1 MKTGLIS
8 FGQHFQRAEVLYNLE
23 KEEEYEYKDGSTD
36 DSYEYD
42 DEYDDEHYYSYYT
55 K

>member
-1 MKTGLIS
+1 MKTGFIS
-8 FGQHFQRAEVLYNLE
+8 LGQHFQRAELLYTLE

-36 DSYEYD
+36 DSYEY
-42 DEYDDEHYYSYYT
+42 YDAGYYYT

>member
-1 MKTGLIS
+1 MKTGFIS
-8 FGQHFQRAEVLYNLE
+8 LGQHFQRAEVLYNLE

-36 DSYEYD
+36 DEYEYD

>member
-8 FGQHFQRAEVLYNLE
+8 FGLHFQRAEVLYNLE
-23 KEEEYEYKDGSTD
+23 KEEEYEHKDGSTFD
-36 DSYEYD
+36 PYDYYEQE
-42 DEYDDEHYYSYYT
+42 EYYEEDYYT

>member
-8 FGQHFQRAEVLYNLE
+8 LGLHFQRAEVLYNLE

-36 DSYEYD
+36 DSYEYSD
-42 DEYDDEHYYSYYT
+42 VDYYSYYT

>member
-8 FGQHFQRAEVLYNLE
+8 FGQHFQRAEVLYTLE
-23 KEEEYEYKDGSTD
+23 KEKEYEYMDGSTD
-36 DSYEYD
+36 DEY
-42 DEYDDEHYYSYYT
+42 EYDDEHYYNYYT